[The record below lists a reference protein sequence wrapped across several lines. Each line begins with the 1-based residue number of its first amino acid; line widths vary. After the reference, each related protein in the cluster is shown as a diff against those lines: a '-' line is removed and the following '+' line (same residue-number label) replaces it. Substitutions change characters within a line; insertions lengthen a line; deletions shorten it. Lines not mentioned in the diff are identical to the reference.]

1 MKTADTI
8 SLAST
13 QAIDTL
19 GIDTLSA
26 VLPDT
31 IAEELNPFNEYG
43 FFHDDSLVHAEVP
56 YRPFGFE
63 ATATPFR
70 LRNEAW
76 SGVLLLVCLLLAAG
90 IVLRLK
96 KKFRKLLRDVFLPI
110 PGKTDELIL
119 DDPLRYSTRL
129 MAVCL
134 LSFAAAIVTF
144 VLTQSQVSYY
154 PFRETPYLLFAAF
167 FVLWIVYFLA
177 KRMLGSFINW
187 IFFRRGKIFTWKRVY
202 TFLLAAEAMLFLVL
216 ALVVMYLP
224 VTSSEVQLLVLI
236 PIIFVKIV
244 LLFKT
249 YQIFFPKMYGTL
261 HLIVYFCTLELIPL
275 LVLQRVLTYAE
286 WLTTI
291 KL

>member
-1 MKTADTI
+1 MNEVDTLCLPDSSVLQDTI
-8 SLAST
+8 VERLIPYDDGGLAKGDS
-13 QAIDTL
+13 
-19 GIDTLSA
+19 
-26 VLPDT
+26 VLHT
-31 IAEELNPFNEYG
+31 
-43 FFHDDSLVHAEVP
+43 EVP
-56 YRPFGFE
+56 YKPFGFW
-63 ATATPFR
+63 ATETPFR
-70 LRNEAW
+70 IRHNEW
-76 SGVLLLVCLLLAAG
+76 SGLLLLVCFFLAASL
-90 IVLRLK
+90 VLRLK
-96 KKFRKLLRDVFLPI
+96 KRFKELLRDIFLPI

-224 VTSSEVQLLVLI
+224 VKFCILARVAMSQRKLS
-236 PIIFVKIV
+236 IFHSRSVPVFTVNMAWSFGAAK
-244 LLFKT
+244 
-249 YQIFFPKMYGTL
+249 
-261 HLIVYFCTLELIPL
+261 
-275 LVLQRVLTYAE
+275 
-286 WLTTI
+286 
-291 KL
+291 